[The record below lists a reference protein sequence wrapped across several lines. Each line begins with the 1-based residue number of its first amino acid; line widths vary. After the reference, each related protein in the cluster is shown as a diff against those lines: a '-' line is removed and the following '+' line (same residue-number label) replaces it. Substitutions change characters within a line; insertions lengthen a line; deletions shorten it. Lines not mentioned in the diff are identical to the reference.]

1 MLTRRFKERQT
12 SCRIFQLFASP
23 LATSGGTPRFLQPG
37 TCCCANNFCVII
49 NGGVTAQATLNANM
63 GATFDLNANGATGR
77 GSIDFNGFAWTVAG
91 RGGAKRY
98 SPRNCKDGMKTR
110 NYCTS

>member
-1 MLTRRFKERQT
+1 MQAPCLTLVALVASVTASPTAIKERPT

-37 TCCCANNFCVII
+37 TCCCANNFCVIT

-77 GSIDFNGFAWTVAG
+77 ESIDFNGFAWTVAG
-91 RGGAKRY
+91 RGV
-98 SPRNCKDGMKTR
+98 C
-110 NYCTS
+110 